1 MIVHNSG
8 LILYFLMSFGSGYAV
23 GNFRR
28 VGFLHSWMLS
38 ILFVPLAYELLNPN
52 FLMVITVVGFS
63 LGLFLAKS
71 VSFFDILGYLNPSRF
86 LQRRE
91 KSTFQG
97 NAEHHQPQFSKHG
110 SDNFDDLADGR
121 LPEEILGLSSD
132 FTQEEL
138 RAAYQKESN
147 RTHPDKWANKPDSI
161 KRVMEFEQ
169 KLINMAYKKLKS

>member
-38 ILFVPLAYELLNPN
+38 ILFVPIAYELLNPN

-63 LGLFLAKS
+63 LGLFIAKS
-71 VSFFDILGYLNPSRF
+71 VSFFDVLEYLNPSRF

-97 NAEHHQPQFSKHG
+97 NAKNHQPQFSKRHN
-110 SDNFDDLADGR
+110 DNFEDLAEGR
-121 LPEEILGLSSD
+121 KPEEILGLSPD
-132 FTQEEL
+132 FTQAEL

-161 KRVMEFEQ
+161 RQVMEFEQ
-169 KLINMAYKKLKS
+169 KLINMAYNKLKR